1 MNPMKTLI
9 VSAALTLSSLAM
21 AEGGADR
28 TLERAVTMRDAAETV
43 LVQAE
48 QAPAG
53 QRRSQMAKHMNML
66 DDMMQELH
74 ASHPDAAMSRE
85 QHLAWMEQHDKL
97 VDDALAQMQRQHKL
111 MRAECQN

>member
-1 MNPMKTLI
+1 MKSMKTLI
-9 VSAALTLSSLAM
+9 AIAALSLSSLAM

-28 TLERAVTMRDAAETV
+28 TLERAVAMRDAAETV
-43 LVQAE
+43 LAQAE

-53 QRRSQMAKHMNML
+53 QRHTQMAKHMNML

-74 ASHPDAAMSRE
+74 ASPDAAMGSE

-97 VDDALAQMQRQHKL
+97 VNDALAQMQRQHKL
-111 MRAECQN
+111 MRTECQQ